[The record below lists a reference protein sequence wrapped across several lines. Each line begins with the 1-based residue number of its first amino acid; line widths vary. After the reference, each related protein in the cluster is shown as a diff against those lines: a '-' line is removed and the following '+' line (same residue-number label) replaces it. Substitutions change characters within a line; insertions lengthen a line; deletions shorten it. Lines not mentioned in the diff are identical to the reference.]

1 MNDLIAVVL
10 MVVLFPVALLYI
22 AGCERLKPQRGSVR

>member
-1 MNDLIAVVL
+1 MADVIAVV
-10 MVVLFPVALLYI
+10 VVAVLFPVALLYI

>member
-1 MNDLIAVVL
+1 MADVIAVV
-10 MVVLFPVALLYI
+10 VVAVLFPVAVLYI